1 MWIKVVTSGCK
12 IKLCKFALWL
22 ARCKT
27 HKSSPSV
34 SVLPCLSNRV
44 FICLYLTEYLYQPLP
59 PPPPLSPSFRSPFG
73 GRLVATK
80 VPVHTQH
87 IRLPLQLQDLSSCG
101 GWDFWRVQQDV
112 TDVLPVCDGKCSLLW
127 LVVQQQSEWHLQLR
141 KPGEEG
147 GLSRWLLY
155 TEGWGSN
162 QRAYGS
168 TGQYL
173 VKTPPTPSIK
183 SLRYWSKRGNDWFI
197 YQDRNMRDWTS
208 LLYQWLSGCTMRHN
222 GRLARIRLLTNWT
235 IVATVFCTD
244 HGHFSFL

>member
-1 MWIKVVTSGCK
+1 M
-12 IKLCKFALWL
+12 
-22 ARCKT
+22 
-27 HKSSPSV
+27 SV
-34 SVLPCLSNRV
+34 CLSNRV

-155 TEGWGSN
+155 TGGWGSN

-173 VKTPPTPSIK
+173 VKPLPPPPSRACVTGVREGMTDSSIRTETWGTEQV
-183 SLRYWSKRGNDWFI
+183 SC
-197 YQDRNMRDWTS
+197 TS
-208 LLYQWLSGCTMRHN
+208 GSQAVQWDTTGVWQGYGC
-222 GRLARIRLLTNWT
+222 
-235 IVATVFCTD
+235 
-244 HGHFSFL
+244 